1 MIVPMIKNAEQ
12 LELVKKTCCWPPA
25 GIRSVGFSRANL
37 FGKYFDQYADEAQ
50 SPILVAMIEHAD
62 SINNLKQILQVEGLD
77 AIFIGPYDLSASLG
91 ITSSFDHPKFI
102 SAMQQILKLAKE
114 YGIPAGIHV
123 VQPSQKELLQRIDE
137 GYTFIAYSIDAVIL
151 NRYSKN
157 PISVN

>member
-1 MIVPMIKNAEQ
+1 M
-12 LELVKKTCCWPPA
+12 
-25 GIRSVGFSRANL
+25 
-37 FGKYFDQYADEAQ
+37 
-50 SPILVAMIEHAD
+50 
-62 SINNLKQILQVEGLD
+62 QVEGLD